1 MPNRKHEVLNQP
13 PALCGYNV
21 FRSDRALV
29 ETLAREGA
37 SSALTALT
45 DLGELAG
52 SEQAQEW
59 GRLANEHPPKLR
71 THDRF
76 GHRIDEVEFHP
87 AYHDLMRVSTH
98 NGLHAAPWTSDD
110 PVAHTARAAKFYV
123 WSQVEAGHGCPISMT
138 YAAIPALRMQPE
150 LAQLWEPRFAKCEY
164 DLVLAPVEEKQSAI
178 CGMALTEKQGGSDV
192 RANLMRAA
200 FAEHTPYGD
209 AYLLT
214 GHKWFCSAPMSDAFL
229 VLAQADAGLSCFLM
243 PRMLPDG
250 TRNRMFIQRLKDK
263 LGNRSNASSEIELED
278 AWAILVGEAGR
289 GVQTIVEM
297 INCTRL
303 DCINGSAGLMR
314 QAVAQAI
321 HHASYRHAFGKALVD
336 QAAMQ
341 NVLADLALESEAAMA
356 LLIRLARASDRAPA
370 DAHETAVKRLGTAV
384 GKYYVCKRAPVVIG
398 EALECLGGNGYVEES
413 AMPRLYREAPVNSI
427 WEGSGNVIALDVLR
441 AMTKQPAAL
450 DAFRAEIEPAL
461 GDARMR
467 NAADELNVLLQ
478 DPVTAESRARSIVER
493 MAVLWQAAL
502 LARDPYSPAAE
513 AFIDSRIGGR
523 WGRTLGTLAP
533 SENHKVVIERA
544 QPAQSVEY
552 SER

>member
-1 MPNRKHEVLNQP
+1 MPRTHEVLNQP
-13 PALCGYNV
+13 PALSGYNV

-37 SSALTALT
+37 SSAFTALT
-45 DLGELAG
+45 ELGALAG
-52 SEQAQEW
+52 SEEAQEW
-59 GRLANEHPPKLR
+59 GRLANEHSPKLR

-87 AYHDLMRVSTH
+87 AYHELMRVAAR
-98 NGLHAAPWTSDD
+98 NGLHAAPWVSSD

-123 WSQVEAGHGCPISMT
+123 LGQVEAGHGCPISMT
-138 YAAIPALRMQPE
+138 YAAIPALRMQPQ
-150 LAQLWEPRFAKCEY
+150 LARVWEPRFAECDY
-164 DLVLAPVEEKQSAI
+164 DAQLRPIAEKRSAI

-192 RANLMRAA
+192 RANLMRAD
-200 FAEHTPYGD
+200 FAERTELGD

-214 GHKWFCSAPMSDAFL
+214 GHNWFCSAPMSDAFL
-229 VLAQADAGLSCFLM
+229 VLAQTDAGLSCFLM

-250 TRNRMFIQRLKDK
+250 TRNAMYIQRLKDK
-263 LGNRSNASSEIELED
+263 MGNRSNASSEIELD
-278 AWAILVGEAGR
+278 AAWAVLVGEPGR

-303 DCINGSAGLMR
+303 DCINGSSALMR
-314 QAVAQAI
+314 QALAQAI
-321 HHASYRHAFGKALVD
+321 HHATYRHAFGKALID
-336 QAAMQ
+336 QTAMQ

-356 LLIRLARASDRAPA
+356 LLIRLARAADRSQSDPREAA
-370 DAHETAVKRLGTAV
+370 IRRLGVAV

-413 AMPRLYREAPVNSI
+413 ILPRLYREAPLNSV

-441 AMTKQPAAL
+441 VLAKQPQAL
-450 DAFRAEIEPAL
+450 DAFHAEIAPAL
-461 GDARMR
+461 EDARMR
-467 NAADELNVLLQ
+467 AAADELTSLLR
-478 DPVTAESRARSIVER
+478 DPQTAESRARSIVER
-493 MAVLWQAAL
+493 MAQLWQAAL
-502 LARDPYSPAAE
+502 LARDPYNPAAE
-513 AFIDSRIGGR
+513 LFLDSRIGGD

-533 SENHKVVIERA
+533 SANHKVLIDRA
-544 QPAQSVEY
+544 QPAESVEY